1 VEQDVFE
8 RLVAGTCRADG
19 DAETLDQLLLTDVLS
34 DISGAERPVDL
45 LFLRRSR
52 G

>member
-1 VEQDVFE
+1 VFK
-8 RLVAGTCRADG
+8 RFIAGSCRADG
-19 DAETLDQLLLTDVLS
+19 DAEALDQFLLTDVLS

-45 LFLRRSR
+45 LFLRRRR